1 MRKHMTRR
9 IGLAAALIVGLG
21 LASGGCAI
29 DKPTAPA
36 LNLSGLDFTSFVVL
50 GNSVSAGVV
59 SGGLGGETQT
69 KSFPA
74 LIAEAV
80 GVGSTFEQPTISE
93 PGIPNQL
100 EIILVGTTPIIVE
113 KTGTGVPTNSTLTR
127 AYNNLAVPGA
137 NTLDILTDNG
147 SAAGTI
153 SQVILRGRDTQL
165 GQAITLNPT
174 MLMVWIGNND
184 VLGGA
189 VYGQIVD
196 GVTTVPAAVS
206 ASNITA
212 LFGFIATL
220 VPNADVVVANVPDVT
235 SIPYVT
241 YLTKGYTSPLT
252 DATGTQI
259 VFPVITPATGPPR
272 QATVDDY
279 ILLPAAATLTL
290 DPTYGGPTNPISN
303 SHTLDS
309 AEVTDLQAKVTA
321 LNNVIDT
328 QAAAIGATVV
338 DIYTFFN
345 QMTTPPGLV
354 VTEGGVDYTLD
365 ALFVSDG
372 GIGMSL
378 DGVHPTPAG
387 NALVA
392 NYYIDRL
399 NTVFGSNIP
408 HVSYSGILFG
418 KRVPGAKVPLDQ
430 MPDFRVVQR
439 RLMEMY
445 RVDK

>member
-9 IGLAAALIVGLG
+9 IGLALALVVGLG
-21 LASGGCAI
+21 LAMGGCAI
-29 DKPTAPA
+29 EKPTAPV
-36 LNLSGLDFTSFVVL
+36 LNLGSLDFTSFVVL
-50 GNSVSAGVV
+50 GNSISAGVV
-59 SGGLGGETQT
+59 SGGLGGETQAN
-69 KSFPA
+69 SFPA
-74 LIAEAV
+74 LIAEAA

-93 PGIPNQL
+93 PGIPNHL
-100 EIILVGTTPIIVE
+100 ELILVGTTPIIVA
-113 KTGTGVPTNSTLTR
+113 KTGTGVPTNLTLPR

-137 NTLDILTDNG
+137 NTVDILTDDG
-147 SAAGTI
+147 STPGTI
-153 SQVILRGRDTQL
+153 SQVVLRGLGTQVA
-165 GQAITLNPT
+165 QAMTLDPT

-189 VYGQIVD
+189 VYGQVVD
-196 GVTTVPAAVS
+196 GVTTVPSATSAAMITNLF
-206 ASNITA
+206 ASLAAQAPTA
-212 LFGFIATL
+212 DI
-220 VPNADVVVANVPDVT
+220 VVGNVPDVT

-252 DATGTQI
+252 DATGTQT
-259 VFPVITPATGPPR
+259 VFPVITTGTGAVR
-272 QATVDDY
+272 QATAYDY
-279 ILLPAAATLTL
+279 ILLPAATTLAL

-303 SHTLDS
+303 AHTLDS
-309 AEVTDLQAKVTA
+309 AEVTDLQDRVTD
-321 LNNVIDT
+321 LNNVIAT
-328 QAAAIGATVV
+328 QAAAVGATVV
-338 DIYTFFN
+338 DIYAFFN
-345 QMTTPPGLV
+345 QMVATSTL
-354 VTEGGVDYTLD
+354 VTEGGQDFSLN

-372 GIGMSL
+372 GITLSL
-378 DGVHPTPAG
+378 DGVHPTTAG
-387 NALVA
+387 YALVA

-408 HVSYSGILFG
+408 HVSYSEVLFG